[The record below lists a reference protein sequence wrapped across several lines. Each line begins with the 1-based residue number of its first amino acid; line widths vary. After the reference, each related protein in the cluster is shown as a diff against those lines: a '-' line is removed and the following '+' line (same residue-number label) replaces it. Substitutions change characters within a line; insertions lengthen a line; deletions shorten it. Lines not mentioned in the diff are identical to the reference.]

1 MNRKDKDRELTGL
14 RKKLEQKDNE
24 IQAII
29 DACRKITSS
38 LNVEEVL
45 RFIQESARKLMDAES
60 SSVILL
66 DSEGENLQ
74 IASSTGSKEKQVKG
88 LKFPADKGIAGWVI
102 SNGQPLIVDHVNGDP
117 RFYPEIDQ
125 ISGYKTDSICAA
137 PMTFGG
143 KIMGVIEVLN
153 HPSPEGFS
161 SEKLELF
168 STFADLAAIALKNA
182 ISFDNLTASYRLL
195 HEQMRIEGIYQSE
208 NRKMRKVYEM
218 CRQVAP
224 LESTVLIQ
232 GESGTGKELL
242 ADLIHRM
249 SNRKDKPLVKVNV
262 AALPENLVESELFG
276 HEKGAFTGAVS
287 RKTGKFEQA
296 DRGTIF
302 LDEIGELKP
311 DTQVKLLRFIQEH
324 TFERIGSTEIIKV
337 DVRIIAATNRN
348 LEQAVASGDFRTD
361 LFYRLN
367 VVPVQVPPL
376 RERKEDIPL
385 LVDFFI
391 RKFNSELA
399 RKVEGISSEALSL
412 LISHSWPGNIRELE
426 NIIERIMV
434 MRQSGVILPQDI
446 PSEIVQSDTAA
457 GFSAPRFVDSRP
469 SGMWDMEKDLIE
481 KTLRASSF
489 NQSETARK
497 LGITLNQ
504 LRYRIKKFK
513 IDISK

>member
-1 MNRKDKDRELTGL
+1 MNKKDKDKELVGL
-14 RKKLEQKDNE
+14 REKLEQKDSE

-66 DSEGENLQ
+66 DSGGENLH

-88 LKFPADKGIAGWVI
+88 LRFPADKGIAGWVI
-102 SNGQPLIVDHVNGDP
+102 SKGQPLIVNNVNGDP

-125 ISGYKTDSICAA
+125 ISGYRTDSICAS
-137 PMTFGG
+137 PMTFRG

-161 SEKLELF
+161 REKLELF

-182 ISFDNLTASYRLL
+182 ISFDNLTTSYRLL

-208 NRKMRKVYEM
+208 NRKMQKVYEM
-218 CRQVAP
+218 CHQVAP
-224 LESTVLIQ
+224 LESTVLLQ

-262 AALPENLVESELFG
+262 PALPENLVESELFG

-302 LDEIGELKP
+302 LDEIGELRP
-311 DTQVKLLRFIQEH
+311 DTQVKLLRFLQEH

-337 DVRIIAATNRN
+337 DVRIIAATNRK

-385 LVDFFI
+385 LIDFFI

-399 RKVEGISSEALSL
+399 RKVEGISTEALSL
-412 LISHSWPGNIRELE
+412 LISHPWPGNIRELE

-446 PSEIVQSDTAA
+446 PSEIVQSDTSS
-457 GFSAPRFVDSRP
+457 GFSASRPADSQP
-469 SGMWDMEKDLIE
+469 SGMWDLEKDLIE
-481 KTLRASSF
+481 KTLQANSF

-513 IDISK
+513 IDINK